1 MRHEPL
7 TVGLIAEL
15 LGGTVEGN
23 PSVEIATIASLESAG
38 ASDVTFAAD
47 EKRAALLAKSS
58 AAAAIVTDD
67 SPAGAERMSLIR
79 VKNVEAAVARLLE
92 YLSGPEE
99 LPAVGVA
106 STAVVANDAQVPA
119 DVRIGPGVVVGPRAK
134 IGQRCVLCANVC
146 LGADVEIGDDTVLC
160 EGVVV
165 RWGCCLGS
173 RVRIGPNTVIG
184 YDGFGYYHADG
195 VHQKVS
201 HIGIVVIEDD
211 VEIGACSCVDRA
223 KFGSTRIAA
232 GTKID
237 NLVQIAHNVQIGRG
251 ALLAAQCGVAG
262 SAKLGQYV
270 VLGGNVGIRDNI
282 SIGSGVTC
290 AAYTAVAN
298 DVPDGQ
304 TLFGIPAIPAREKFR
319 QISLTA
325 RLPELFKRIR
335 ELEEKLKALESP
347 KDH

>member
-1 MRHEPL
+1 MTDQPL
-7 TVGLIAEL
+7 TIGLIAEL
-15 LGGTVEGN
+15 LGGTVQGDA
-23 PSVEIATIASLESAG
+23 SVEISTIASLESAG
-38 ASDVTFAAD
+38 AADVTFAAD
-47 EKRAALLAKSS
+47 QKRAALLDKSR
-58 AAAAIVTDD
+58 AAGAIVAD
-67 SPAGAERMSLIR
+67 GAKVGAARMPLIR
-79 VKNVEAAVARLLE
+79 VRNVEQAVARLLDH
-92 YLSGPEE
+92 LAGPEE

-106 STAVVANDAQVPA
+106 ETAVVAEDAQVAPDA
-119 DVRIGPGVVVGPRAK
+119 RIAPGVVIGPRAI
-134 IGQRCVLCANVC
+134 IGARCVLCANVSV
-146 LGADVEIGDDTVLC
+146 GADVRIGDDALLC

-165 RWGCCLGS
+165 RWGCRLGS
-173 RVRIGPNTVIG
+173 RVRIGPNSVIG

-195 VHQKVS
+195 VHHKIS
-201 HIGIVVIEDD
+201 HIGAVVIEDD

-232 GTKID
+232 GAKID
-237 NLVQIAHNVQIGRG
+237 NLVQIAHNVQIGKG
-251 ALLAAQCGVAG
+251 CLLAAQCGVAG
-262 SAKLGQYV
+262 SAKLGEYV
-270 VLGGNVGIRDNI
+270 VFGGNVGIRDNI

-325 RLPELFKRIR
+325 RLPELFKRIG

-347 KDH
+347 EDH